1 MLSRSHIKQSETE
14 KKQNNLYVLLSK
26 MKKVGTC
33 WCILVVF
40 INLFLIQ
47 STLSRATFSNYLS
60 CLTVFEDEEKK
71 CCHVKLLKW
80 FKNTDYT
87 QPLPL

>member
-33 WCILVVF
+33 
-40 INLFLIQ
+40 
-47 STLSRATFSNYLS
+47 
-60 CLTVFEDEEKK
+60 
-71 CCHVKLLKW
+71 
-80 FKNTDYT
+80 
-87 QPLPL
+87 